1 MALQIV
7 LNENDLRKMD
17 TVLREKLLKWY
28 FDQERSSGLINHTET
43 IQELTLREDGGR
55 VNFPE
60 FVRAG
65 LLLHGNELFCKT
77 LKRQMRNGTK
87 THIEAGKVLTDG
99 SVCYRDKR
107 YLIPSKLAV
116 DVVNANGGNTK
127 ALNGYDYLF
136 VRVSNKLV
144 SLQEL
149 REQFIKQHS

>member
-43 IQELTLREDGGR
+43 IQELTLR
-55 VNFPE
+55 
-60 FVRAG
+60 
-65 LLLHGNELFCKT
+65 ELFCKT